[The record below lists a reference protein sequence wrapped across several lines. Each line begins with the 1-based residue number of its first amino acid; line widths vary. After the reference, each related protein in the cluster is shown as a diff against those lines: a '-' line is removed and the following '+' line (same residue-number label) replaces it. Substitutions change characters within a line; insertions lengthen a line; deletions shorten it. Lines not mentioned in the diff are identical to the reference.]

1 MAELFGCCNSYVE
14 CSNAGHCIR
23 QDYTGCYYRKNLE
36 AGRIFYGKNA
46 GVILEKE
53 TKPVKKEHKIYLTCY
68 DQPFAVLTRFE
79 MWKSSISYQLKPDK
93 YEKIKTLFDNL
104 EIPYIENLDG
114 EFEQQG
120 RQICDC
126 RVMIEVGEDKYH
138 ILNFDSWL
146 IPEKT
151 AEGIRKAFE
160 AKGIPARVE
169 KIGRWS
175 AVDIPPLRATTQ
187 LIAADK
193 IVKPEPVVVEEK
205 EIVYEQPSIFDLMG
219 A

>member
-1 MAELFGCCNSYVE
+1 MAESFGCCSSYAE
-14 CSNAGHCIR
+14 CSNAGHCIHP
-23 QDYTGCYYRKNLE
+23 DYTGCYYRKNLE
-36 AGRIFYGKNA
+36 AGCIFYGKNA
-46 GVILEKE
+46 GK
-53 TKPVKKEHKIYLTCY
+53 KPEAKKDYKIYLTCY

-114 EFEQQG
+114 EFEQQD

-160 AKGIPARVE
+160 AKGIPAKVE

-175 AVDIPPLRATTQ
+175 AVDIPPLRATKK
-187 LIAADK
+187 LIAVSVDK
-193 IVKPEPVVVEEK
+193 VVEPEPVVAEEK